1 MNWFM
6 SQICKQTRYVYIVYS
21 ILDMVGKL
29 YLNVA
34 LDGAS
39 DKELLVRIKRNAL
52 DGAVVCL

>member
-1 MNWFM
+1 M
-6 SQICKQTRYVYIVYS
+6 Y
-21 ILDMVGKL
+21 VGKL